1 MRDIKVGLFVLAG
14 LLLAALVI
22 FLIGDERRL
31 FEQDVEFRTSFPD
44 VQGLKAGAPVRM
56 GGIDVGH
63 VTEVGYGTDPGDTTV
78 YVRLSIVSSEASRIK
93 TDAEAKIAA
102 KGLLGD
108 KLVEITVGESGES
121 IPVGGEIPGQAPSDM
136 LGKVG
141 GMADKA
147 EVAID
152 NIAKVTGELADEEFH
167 RDIRESAS
175 SINIVLDQIANGE
188 GYPNRFLRDPAE
200 AERISQ
206 TVASLE
212 KATSELSSTL
222 AESRAVIRQVR
233 QGPGF
238 AHEIVYGEGPQPQ
251 IEQFGEA
258 AHEFAVTLRGVREG
272 DGIAHDMLFGGEGD
286 GADALKNITL
296 MTADLRDI
304 VADMK
309 AGKGTIGALL
319 VDPSVYE
326 DVKLVLGNVQRN
338 DVLRALVRYSIKQDE
353 KAPTTGVSTD

>member
-14 LLLAALVI
+14 LVMVALVI

-31 FEQDVEFRTSFPD
+31 FERDVEFKTSFPD
-44 VQGLKAGAPVRM
+44 VQGLKPGAPVRM

-63 VTEVGYGTDPGDTTV
+63 VRDVGYGDDPSDTTV
-78 YVRLSIVSSEASRIK
+78 YVRLSIVSTEATRIK
-93 TDAEAKIAA
+93 IDAVAKIAA

-108 KLVEITVGESGES
+108 KLVEITVGEAPES
-121 IPVGGEIPGQAPSDM
+121 VPVGGKIPGEKPSDM
-136 LGKVG
+136 FGKVG

-147 EVAID
+147 EIAID
-152 NIAKVTGELADEEFH
+152 NIAKVTAELADEDFH
-167 RDIRESAS
+167 RDLKQSAS
-175 SINIVLDQIANGE
+175 SINIVLDQIANGD
-188 GYPNRFLRDPAE
+188 GYPSRFLRDPEE
-200 AERISQ
+200 ADRISH
-206 TVASLE
+206 TVVSLE
-212 KATSELSSTL
+212 KATIELAATL
-222 AESRAVIRQVR
+222 AESRAVIRQIR

-238 AHEIVYGEGPQPQ
+238 AHEIMYGDGPQPQ
-251 IEQFGEA
+251 IEQFGDA
-258 AHEFAVTLRGVREG
+258 AHELALTLRGVRQG

-286 GADALKNITL
+286 GGDALKNITL

-353 KAPTTGVSTD
+353 KPPTTGVNKD